1 MDATVPP
8 GSTGASAPFPP
19 PAPTDNCPGVGAAC
33 DPASGDF
40 FLLGTTMDVCTAT
53 DASNNTAACA
63 FDVNV
68 TALAIQEIPALSG
81 AGLAGLAALLAL
93 GGFLAIRRRG

>member
-8 GSTGASAPFPP
+8 GSTGASVPFPP

-81 AGLAGLAALLAL
+81 TGLAGLAALLAL